1 MKLREHIEDGL
12 KPLLGK
18 RLWCSRRAA
27 DMEMFHFGARVPT
40 TDGRGKSVEVGEY
53 ALHVQCA
60 WRIVGPGGIVVGSRD
75 VYEQPDGLTEAPSPE
90 FDWEKGNR
98 RDERMQHFLAIE
110 RPEGVPVE
118 SISGD
123 DVGGFRLGLS
133 NKFRLEVFPHGSSPE
148 EHWRLLRPGIDTPHF
163 VVKGSAVE
171 ELGREHE
178 N

>member
-27 DMEMFHFGARVPT
+27 DMEMFHFGERVPT
-40 TDGRGKSVEVGEY
+40 TDSRGKRAEVGEY
-53 ALHVQCA
+53 SLHVQCA

-75 VYEQPDGLTEAPSPE
+75 VYEPPDGLTEAPSPE

-110 RPEGVPVE
+110 HPEGLLVE
-118 SISGD
+118 GIS
-123 DVGGFRLGLS
+123 S
-133 NKFRLEVFPHGSSPE
+133 
-148 EHWRLLRPGIDTPHF
+148 
-163 VVKGSAVE
+163 
-171 ELGREHE
+171 
-178 N
+178 